1 MVECYEWVSTV
12 QSWRGPWAVEGS
24 QVLKRVIGRLSAALS
39 VKIIT
44 WNEHSDRS
52 TYCGVVLICNFPLVI
67 GEGPSEK
74 GKNLRDLPKLNQEAQ
89 GFLLPQMIVLE
100 MHELCKQSTTLFY
113 QLHAPIY
120 KKPFH

>member
-1 MVECYEWVSTV
+1 MVECYERVSTV

-52 TYCGVVLICNFPLVI
+52 TYCGVSLSVI
-67 GEGPSEK
+67 
-74 GKNLRDLPKLNQEAQ
+74 
-89 GFLLPQMIVLE
+89 FLWLSVKAL
-100 MHELCKQSTTLFY
+100 LKRART
-113 QLHAPIY
+113 
-120 KKPFH
+120 